1 MAFGLISDSGSA
13 QINGEI
19 LGGLVT
25 GTNGEF
31 LALPISSTVLG
42 GLSGLSTNQWSR
54 FYLSDS
60 FGAASSSVIQ
70 ALNYLSASIKLNADA
85 DVEGPSSATDNAVAR
100 FDGTTGKLIQD
111 TSVVT
116 IADDGTVAGG
126 AGGNSYGL
134 SSVGQISGANAI
146 IAGTTVSG
154 AGGISGQTLTL
165 LGATVDIAGKMVVSG
180 VLAGN
185 NNISSS
191 AAIIAG
197 TNVSGAGGI
206 SGQSLAIGGAAN
218 LFAVTNAGLIEGGAG
233 GDSYTIT
240 AAGAISGAS
249 SIIAGTTISGAGA
262 VSGKSLTTEEATI
275 SVAGAYSGSGGI
287 TGQSLT
293 IANLFKATSNGSI
306 TGSGLATFSN
316 TEVAQGGG
324 YKPALIISSSEIT
337 TAADAAL
344 IPRFIIQGTNNAG
357 GLADFMISVSGGMF
371 QVQELSNG
379 TWPV

>member
-1 MAFGLISDSGSA
+1 MAFGLIGDSGSA

-31 LALPISSTVLG
+31 LALPVSATALMSPSLAAMD
-42 GLSGLSTNQWSR
+42 LNEWSR

-70 ALNYLSASIKLNADA
+70 ALNYLSASIKTNADS
-85 DVEGPSSATDNAVAR
+85 DVEGPSSATDNAVVR
-100 FDGTTGKLIQD
+100 FDGTTGKLIQN

-116 IADDGTVAGG
+116 IADNGTVAGG
-126 AGGNSYGL
+126 AGGDSYGL
-134 SSVGQISGANAI
+134 SSAGQISGANAV

-154 AGGISGQTLTL
+154 AGGVSGQSLTL
-165 LGATVDIAGKMVVSG
+165 PGATVDIAGKMVVSG

-197 TNVSGAGGI
+197 TTLSGAGAVKGQKLTIADSDVITIAGAVAAVTTVSGAGGI
-206 SGQSLAIGGAAN
+206 A
-218 LFAVTNAGLIEGGAG
+218 
-233 GDSYTIT
+233 
-240 AAGAISGAS
+240 
-249 SIIAGTTISGAGA
+249 
-262 VSGKSLTTEEATI
+262 
-275 SVAGAYSGSGGI
+275 
-287 TGQSLT
+287 GQSLT
-293 IANLFKATSNGSI
+293 IANLFKATSNGSM

-316 TEVAQGGG
+316 TEIAQGGG

-344 IPRFIIQGTNNAG
+344 IPRFVIQGTNNAG

-379 TWPV
+379 TWPL

>member
-31 LALPISSTVLG
+31 LALPVSSTVLG
-42 GLSGLSTNQWSR
+42 GLSGLTTNQWSR

-70 ALNYLSASIKLNADA
+70 ALNYLSASIKSNADA
-85 DVEGPSSATDNAVAR
+85 DVEGPSSATDNAIVR
-100 FDGTTGKLIQD
+100 FDGTSGKLIQD

-116 IADDGTVAGG
+116 IANDGTVAGG

-134 SSVGQISGANAI
+134 SSAGQISGANAV

-165 LGATVDIAGKMVVSG
+165 PGATVDIAGKMVVSG

-197 TNVSGAGGI
+197 TNVSGAGGV

-218 LFAVTNAGLIEGGAG
+218 LFAVTNAGLVEGGAG

-249 SIIAGTTISGAGA
+249 SIIAGTTVSGAGA

-324 YKPALIISSSEIT
+324 YKPALIISSSEIS
-337 TAADAAL
+337 TAANAAL
-344 IPRFIIQGTNNAG
+344 IPRFIIQGTNNQG